1 MPSTLLYGLILYD
14 IIEGKRFIGGP
25 AINIALHMA
34 FYGDQPTLVSC
45 IGNDSLGDAA
55 KKMLVDNHVSTD
67 FIKIDNIHDTG
78 TVPVFLDEKGNPTF
92 EIIQSVAYDFIT
104 LTDKQLEELSRTSFD
119 ILYFGTVVQRTA
131 TSAGS
136 LRKILNS
143 VSYKSIFF
151 DINLREG
158 HFTKEVIEFSL
169 LHTDI
174 FKLNDQ
180 EILWVGT
187 IFGLETRDEQ
197 KIVDW
202 VFKQFPARIILL
214 TRGENGASV
223 YTPGARNDIDG
234 IKVKV
239 KDTVGSGDAF
249 SAGFIMEYIKNGD
262 LMAAAQKGNELG
274 AYVAARSG
282 AVPEINEN

>member
-1 MPSTLLYGLILYD
+1 MSNTLLYGLILYD

-34 FYGDQPTLVSC
+34 FHDEQPTLVSC
-45 IGNDSLGDAA
+45 IGNDSLGSTA

-78 TVPVFLDEKGNPTF
+78 TVPVFLDKKGIPTF
-92 EIIQSVAYDFIT
+92 EILQSVAYDFIT
-104 LTDKQLEELSRTSFD
+104 LTNEQLIKLSRTSFD
-119 ILYFGTVVQRTA
+119 ILYFGTVVQRTV
-131 TSAGS
+131 TSADT
-136 LRKILNS
+136 LRKILDS

-169 LHTDI
+169 SQTNI

-180 EILWVGT
+180 EILWVAA
-187 IFGLETRDEQ
+187 IFGLETQEEQ

-202 VFKQFPARIILL
+202 VFKQFPVSIILL

-223 YTPGARNDIDG
+223 FTPGVRNDIAG

-249 SAGFIMEYIKNGD
+249 SAGFIMEYINSGD
-262 LMAAAQKGNELG
+262 LMVAAEKGNELG
-274 AYVAARSG
+274 AYVASRSG
-282 AVPEINEN
+282 AVPEINEH